1 VSSIALPSSP
11 VAAGLDPGAAGR
23 PTRLSLAT
31 WVKIV
36 VLGVLMALVF
46 RFDLTRLW
54 QKTNPFSGELS
65 WQHAMFVPL
74 IGLYFLYVNRD
85 RLLVAR
91 VVPAWSGLG
100 ILLLGLAVFE
110 YGIYPGRNDWL
121 SDAGMVITLFGLTLL
136 LCGWEVMRV
145 AWFPILF
152 LFCAI
157 PWPALIYSKVALPL
171 QQLAAWGA
179 VEVLN
184 LCGVNASQTGTKIY
198 MGGFGSA
205 MRTLNVAEACAGLR
219 SLMTFI
225 SVAGAIA
232 FLSVRPLWQ
241 KLVIMA
247 SAVPIAIFCNVM
259 RVSVQGLLDHYVSQ
273 ELSEGFAHATV
284 GMIMLLPAFF
294 LILLVGW
301 AMDQIY
307 IEEADPTEFPASTNL
322 PAEAVGGSAQ
332 RSGATAGAAGQGKI
346 IIARRRAV
354 QAPAARGSEGS

>member
-1 VSSIALPSSP
+1 
-11 VAAGLDPGAAGR
+11 
-23 PTRLSLAT
+23 
-31 WVKIV
+31 
-36 VLGVLMALVF
+36 
-46 RFDLTRLW
+46 
-54 QKTNPFSGELS
+54 
-65 WQHAMFVPL
+65 
-74 IGLYFLYVNRD
+74 
-85 RLLVAR
+85 
-91 VVPAWSGLG
+91 
-100 ILLLGLAVFE
+100 
-110 YGIYPGRNDWL
+110 
-121 SDAGMVITLFGLTLL
+121 
-136 LCGWEVMRV
+136 
-145 AWFPILF
+145 
-152 LFCAI
+152 
-157 PWPALIYSKVALPL
+157 
-171 QQLAAWGA
+171 
-179 VEVLN
+179 
-184 LCGVNASQTGTKIY
+184 
-198 MGGFGSA
+198 

-307 IEEADPTEFPASTNL
+307 IEEADPTDFPASTNL
-322 PAEAVGGSAQ
+322 PAE
-332 RSGATAGAAGQGKI
+332 AAGQGKI